1 MIVLSDDECTQ
12 LLDLLRQIRQ
22 IKTSQIDRVI
32 ATLAKKQKQLD
43 R

>member
-1 MIVLSDDECTQ
+1 MIILTDDETVQ
-12 LLDLLRQIRQ
+12 LLDLLRQIRS
-22 IKTSQIDRVI
+22 IKTAQLDQMI